1 MKTKHKFIIKWDN
14 FHNEYRA
21 SSDTLG
27 AEDSPA
33 GIGESPVD
41 ALEDLI
47 DQLDE
52 IEKRSEP

>member
-14 FHNEYRA
+14 LHNEYRA
-21 SSDTLG
+21 FSDTLG
-27 AEDSPA
+27 AEESPA
-33 GIGESPVD
+33 GIGESPMD